1 MRLFAGLLA
10 PLLLIAQPYDLVI
23 SGARLVDGTGSPW
36 FLADLAV
43 SGDRI
48 ARITPAGLLRDAPA
62 TRRIQAQGLVL
73 APGFI
78 DIQGHS
84 REYLLDGDSRVIAKV
99 SQGVTTEILGEGN
112 TNAPANEKTSPQM
125 PGSAMSRD
133 RRIRFA
139 GAHGFDEWLRAMQT
153 RGTSI
158 NFGSFV
164 GAGTLRQYVKG
175 MAEGR
180 LMPAEQEEMRR
191 VVRLAMEDG
200 AFGIASAL
208 IYPPDSYQSTDE
220 LVEACKAMAPFGG
233 VYITHMR
240 SEADQLIEGTV
251 EAIEIGRRAG
261 VPVEI
266 YHLKAAGIGNW
277 RKEPMMIA
285 KIDSARAAGLD
296 VQANM
301 YPYTAGGTGLAACL
315 PPFASADGK
324 LFANLSDD
332 AARARIRAEVARPTS
347 FWESLCEQAGP
358 QGVLVSGLR
367 KPENQK
373 WTGRRLGEIM
383 AGTGTDW
390 LETVMNLLRSEQRDI
405 GTMYF
410 LMNEDNVRLQL
421 KQPWM
426 KFGTDAG
433 GSDPDSTRALVHPR
447 SYGTYPRILGRYVRD
462 EGIIPLED
470 AIRKMT
476 SAVAER
482 LLIADR
488 GLLRPG
494 MYADVV
500 VFDPQ
505 RIKEN
510 STYEVPL
517 QLSTGMHAVL
527 INGIQVVRDDRHTG
541 AKPGRIVRGA
551 GWQPTSP

>member
-266 YHLKAAGIGNW
+266 YHLKAAGKRNW
-277 RKEPMMIA
+277 DKAGALIE
-285 KIDSARAAGLD
+285 KINEARAAGLD

-301 YPYTAGGTGLAACL
+301 YPYTAGATGLSSCF
-315 PPFASADGK
+315 PPWTAADGK
-324 LFANLSDD
+324 LFENLANP
-332 AARARIRAEVARPTS
+332 AMRQKIRAEVMSVKTD
-347 FWESLCEQAGP
+347 WENMCQLSTPE
-358 QGVLVSGLR
+358 GVLVLGLE
-367 KPENQK
+367 KPENKQYAGK
-373 WTGRRLGEIM
+373 RLSEIARAM
-383 AGTGTDW
+383 KKDFIDAAMDLVLSERQRVGT
-390 LETVMNLLRSEQRDI
+390 VYFMMSE
-405 GTMYF
+405 
-410 LMNEDNVRLQL
+410 ENVRRQLQL
-421 KQPWM
+421 PWV
-426 KFGTDAG
+426 KIGTDAG
-433 GSDPDSTRALVHPR
+433 GPNPETKTLVHPR
-447 SYGTYPRILGRYVRD
+447 SYGTYTRILGKYVR
-462 EGIIPLED
+462 EEKILTLEE
-470 AIRKMT
+470 AIRRMT
-476 SAVAER
+476 SAVATR
-482 LLIADR
+482 LSIKDR
-488 GLLRPG
+488 GLLREG
-494 MYADVV
+494 LAADLMLFNPETVIDKATFEEPNQISV
-500 VFDPQ
+500 GVEHVFVNG
-505 RIKEN
+505 R
-510 STYEVPL
+510 EVWARG
-517 QLSTGMHAVL
+517 Q
-527 INGIQVVRDDRHTG
+527 HTG
-541 AKPGRIVRGA
+541 VKPGRIVRGPGYA
-551 GWQPTSP
+551 GAP